1 MMLMLL
7 VINETIW
14 SIQVLGSTSAIVDVN
29 SFLAHYGAAT
39 KVGLGSF
46 DPVSSLPIG
55 LEHGACSICCGCNFH
70 ACRRL
75 EHDTTIRP
83 GIARAAGWLWL
94 LHLWQTTKWKHNT
107 TQSRRCSSSSFSSF
121 HIFPVCVGQL
131 FFVFF
136 CSCDI
141 YSSPLRL
148 CQPSC
153 HSTTFTSYSSPVSL
167 SVSPFLQP
175 LWRSHAR
182 THTDTST
189 HSHTCQ

>member
-39 KVGLGSF
+39 KVDLGSF

-55 LEHGACSICCGCNFH
+55 PNTALAAFVVDVIFVHVGAWNMTRQLDPASLVLQADCGCCTYH
-70 ACRRL
+70 
-75 EHDTTIRP
+75 RP
-83 GIARAAGWLWL
+83 QNG
-94 LHLWQTTKWKHNT
+94 NT
-107 TQSRRCSSSSFSSF
+107 TRRRVDVAAAAASAASIYSLSVLVSCF
-121 HIFPVCVGQL
+121 L
-131 FFVFF
+131 FFF

-167 SVSPFLQP
+167 SISPFLQP
-175 LWRSHAR
+175 L
-182 THTDTST
+182 
-189 HSHTCQ
+189 